1 MKHPSVSLHHIL
13 ELFDCLIKPILCYGC
28 EVYGSENYT
37 VIEAFHL
44 KFLKHVLDVK
54 STTNTAMVYAETGR
68 YSLAIQI
75 NLCIIKFWFKI
86 LNSDVHKLIH
96 IVYHHLLQQSCLGEW
111 LSHAKN
117 ILCIK
122 GFGKV
127 G

>member
-1 MKHPSVSLHHIL
+1 M
-13 ELFDCLIKPILCYGC
+13 DC
-28 EVYGSENYT
+28 ENHT

-75 NLCIIKFWFKI
+75 NLYIIKFWFKI